1 MGEFK
6 PICMSEEYW
15 ANSQF
20 SIARYYGRIKV
31 GDYEYILVNKEGNDI
46 FECSI
51 IAAKLGKD
59 KAIEAGEPCD
69 LCRVDFVKFYKKLGR
84 DKFLG
89 ILKEHNNEPDGRI
102 KKYMENYIKTGG
114 QAYET
119 VYGIK

>member
-20 SIARYYGRIKV
+20 SVARYYGRIKV
-31 GDYEYILVNKEGNDI
+31 GEHEYIIVNKDGKDI

-51 IAAKLGKD
+51 IADRLGKD

-69 LCRVDFVKFYKKLGR
+69 LCRIDFVKFYKKLGR
-84 DKFLG
+84 DKFLD
-89 ILKEHNNEPDGRI
+89 ILKENQYMPDNEI
-102 KKYMENYIKTGG
+102 KKIMSE
-114 QAYET
+114 
-119 VYGIK
+119 YGEK